1 MECYEKWQTLILLYA
16 VVFMGNEVHA
26 DHWRTYISCSYQC
39 SDCKKTN
46 KKNKHAKTLVWVA
59 YCRFLCDRRWCLLS
73 LLKCIWSSP
82 DSCLDITEKW
92 SCVFLFSER
101 RYYTKDLL

>member
-46 KKNKHAKTLVWVA
+46 KKKQTCVNPGVGG
-59 YCRFLCDRRWCLLS
+59 LLQIS
-73 LLKCIWSSP
+73 
-82 DSCLDITEKW
+82 
-92 SCVFLFSER
+92 V
-101 RYYTKDLL
+101 

>member
-46 KKNKHAKTLVWVA
+46 MRKP
-59 YCRFLCDRRWCLLS
+59 WCGWL
-73 LLKCIWSSP
+73 IA
-82 DSCLDITEKW
+82 DF
-92 SCVFLFSER
+92 CVIADGVS
-101 RYYTKDLL
+101 YHY